1 MKIYIV
7 RHGQTDWNKARR
19 IQGQVDIPLNEFGRH
34 LARETARGLRDV
46 RFDACFTSPLS
57 RAKETAQIILA
68 GRDVPVI
75 DEPRLE
81 EMSFGVYEG
90 KCCAGDNWELPENF
104 HRFFDGPDRYEA
116 PEGGESFGQ
125 VRDRTGAF
133 LEELA
138 RRPEYADGQILLAT
152 HGAALAA
159 TSLLHTQGAPC
170 GLLGRGRTQK
180 LCGHGGVEAKT
191 AAFGS
196 CPRMW
201 CTIRTKW
208 IPGRNRNR
216 MRRDKEKE
224 I

>member
-1 MKIYIV
+1 M
-7 RHGQTDWNKARR
+7 
-19 IQGQVDIPLNEFGRH
+19 
-34 LARETARGLRDV
+34 
-46 RFDACFTSPLS
+46 
-57 RAKETAQIILA
+57 
-68 GRDVPVI
+68 PVI

-152 HGAALAA
+152 HGAALA
-159 TSLLHTQGAPC
+159 
-170 GLLGRGRTQK
+170 GLLCYIRRAPLADYWGVGVHKNCAVTE
-180 LCGHGGVEAKT
+180 VEAKD
-191 AAFGS
+191 GS
-196 CPRMW
+196 FR
-201 CTIRTKW
+201 ILSENVVYYKDKW

>member
-138 RRPEYADGQILLAT
+138 CRPEYADGQILLAT
-152 HGAALAA
+152 HGAALA
-159 TSLLHTQGAPC
+159 
-170 GLLGRGRTQK
+170 GLLCYIRRAPLADYWGVGVHKNCAVTE
-180 LCGHGGVEAKT
+180 VEAKD
-191 AAFGS
+191 GS
-196 CPRMW
+196 FR
-201 CTIRTKW
+201 ILSENVVYYK
-208 IPGRNRNR
+208 
-216 MRRDKEKE
+216 DKVDPWAK
-224 I
+224 

>member
-104 HRFFDGPDRYEA
+104 HRFFDEPDRYEA

-152 HGAALAA
+152 HGAALA
-159 TSLLHTQGAPC
+159 
-170 GLLGRGRTQK
+170 GLLCYIRRAPLADYWGVGVHKNCAVTE
-180 LCGHGGVEAKT
+180 VEAKD
-191 AAFGS
+191 GS
-196 CPRMW
+196 FR
-201 CTIRTKW
+201 ILSENVVYYK
-208 IPGRNRNR
+208 
-216 MRRDKEKE
+216 DKVDPWAK
-224 I
+224 

>member
-152 HGAALAA
+152 HGAALA
-159 TSLLHTQGAPC
+159 
-170 GLLGRGRTQK
+170 GLLCYIRRAP
-180 LCGHGGVEAKT
+180 LADYWGVGVHKNCAVTEVEVKDGSFRILSENVVYYKDKVDPWAK
-191 AAFGS
+191 
-196 CPRMW
+196 
-201 CTIRTKW
+201 
-208 IPGRNRNR
+208 
-216 MRRDKEKE
+216 
-224 I
+224 

>member
-152 HGAALAA
+152 HGAALA
-159 TSLLHTQGAPC
+159 
-170 GLLGRGRTQK
+170 GLLCYIRRAPLADYWGVGVHKNCAVTE
-180 LCGHGGVEAKT
+180 VEAKD
-191 AAFGS
+191 GS
-196 CPRMW
+196 FR
-201 CTIRTKW
+201 ILSENVVYYK
-208 IPGRNRNR
+208 
-216 MRRDKEKE
+216 DKVDPWAK
-224 I
+224 

>member
-116 PEGGESFGQ
+116 PKGGESFGQ

-152 HGAALAA
+152 HGAALA
-159 TSLLHTQGAPC
+159 
-170 GLLGRGRTQK
+170 GLLCYIRRAPLADYWGVGVHKNCAVTE
-180 LCGHGGVEAKT
+180 VEAKD
-191 AAFGS
+191 GS
-196 CPRMW
+196 FR
-201 CTIRTKW
+201 ILSENVVYYK
-208 IPGRNRNR
+208 
-216 MRRDKEKE
+216 DKVDPWAK
-224 I
+224 

>member
-138 RRPEYADGQILLAT
+138 RRSEYADGQILLAT
-152 HGAALAA
+152 HGAALA
-159 TSLLHTQGAPC
+159 
-170 GLLGRGRTQK
+170 GLLCYIRRAPLADYWGVGVHKNCAVTE
-180 LCGHGGVEAKT
+180 VEAKD
-191 AAFGS
+191 GS
-196 CPRMW
+196 FRILSE
-201 CTIRTKW
+201 TVE
-208 IPGRNRNR
+208 GD
-216 MRRDKEKE
+216 MR
-224 I
+224 